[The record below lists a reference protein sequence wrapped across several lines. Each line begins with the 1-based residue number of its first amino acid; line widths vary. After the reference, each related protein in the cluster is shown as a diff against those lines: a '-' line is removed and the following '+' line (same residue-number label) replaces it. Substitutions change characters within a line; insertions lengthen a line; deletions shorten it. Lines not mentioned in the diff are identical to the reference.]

1 MGDSTRGREWKRE
14 SVTGEQLLRKREEHE
29 RLGCAFARERERE
42 EDQLNESA
50 KAQCESFLHI
60 SDERELERETATTLK
75 YSGIKCR

>member
-1 MGDSTRGREWKRE
+1 MP
-14 SVTGEQLLRKREEHE
+14 
-29 RLGCAFARERERE
+29 ERE